1 MQDLIGLPDFG
12 KDNMLKWASA
22 AFDMQGVQNQR
33 GQAARGVIA
42 EMRDFISKNATT
54 DTLKPGSWTHRI
66 SEMTERGELDPELA
80 PFAIRDYINP
90 SLDTTISVIG
100 HLMYHASFQPDIWEK
115 ISNQPALANN
125 AAHEAVRIGTPIRS
139 FSRHTSKPVEV
150 AGHTMPQ
157 GARVMMLYASANR
170 DESNFSR
177 S

>member
-1 MQDLIGLPDFG
+1 MKLLTPALPNGALRSSVILRSLSLYWSCSILLACLILA
-12 KDNMLKWASA
+12 KTTCSKWASA

-80 PFAIRDYINP
+80 PFTIRDYINP
-90 SLDTTISVIG
+90 SLDTTISAIG

-115 ISNQPALANN
+115 NQQSACIGEQRRPRGSAYRD
-125 AAHEAVRIGTPIRS
+125 AHPI
-139 FSRHTSKPVEV
+139 
-150 AGHTMPQ
+150 
-157 GARVMMLYASANR
+157 L
-170 DESNFSR
+170 
-177 S
+177 